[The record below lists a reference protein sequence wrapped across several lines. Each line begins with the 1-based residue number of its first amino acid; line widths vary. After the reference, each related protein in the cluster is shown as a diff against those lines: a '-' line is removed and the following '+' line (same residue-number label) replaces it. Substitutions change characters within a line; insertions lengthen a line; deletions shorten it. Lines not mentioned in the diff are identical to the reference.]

1 MINNLGQILALSA
14 SKYPLKPA
22 IIFGQKKINFGEL
35 NLFTDR
41 LAHGLKELGI
51 AKSDRVALLLDN
63 SPHFIISYFAIVKLG
78 AVVVPVNHMFKYEE
92 ASYVISDSK
101 ASILIT
107 SLPYLEMAYKIKENF
122 INLKHILTT
131 SKEERN
137 IPSIYEWIYDPS
149 RIFSGE
155 EIKKDDTA
163 VILYTSGTTGRPKG
177 AMLSHGNLISNILA
191 SKEV

>member
-92 ASYVISDSK
+92 ASYVISD
-101 ASILIT
+101 
-107 SLPYLEMAYKIKENF
+107 
-122 INLKHILTT
+122 
-131 SKEERN
+131 
-137 IPSIYEWIYDPS
+137 
-149 RIFSGE
+149 
-155 EIKKDDTA
+155 
-163 VILYTSGTTGRPKG
+163 
-177 AMLSHGNLISNILA
+177 
-191 SKEV
+191 